1 MKRMMMFALAA
12 LLWSGAACAHDYKI
26 GQLSI
31 AHPWTRATPKGARVA
46 GGYLTITNMG
56 NTADKLIGGTF
67 ELAGRLEIHQMR
79 MDGGVMTMRPL
90 DGGLELKP
98 NAQVELKPG
107 SLHFMFVDLKR
118 PLEQGQRIKATLI
131 FEKAGT
137 IEVEFVVEAMG
148 ATPSHHHK
156 H

>member
-148 ATPSHHHK
+148 ATPSHHDK